1 RRGLVPRVPGRIPG
15 RESAGSSRLFV
26 PAVWDAGRLRRDSM
40 LVRRLVRRV
49 TRTQVSGLRTV
60 GEIPYHSTSSFLC
73 RRTCLRRKELQP
85 VLKPKRPRIP
95 YRKTYYL
102 VLWWMSQT
110 PYAAI
115 FENQVAAEAAANVR
129 NALLVTISGRDAKVD
144 QILDWY
150 RRDESGRPMPAEW
163 RDLGGQIGGPG
174 PANITETD
182 RSSLPDGPGEPKTG
196 FREKFLFYTGI
207 FLILLGGPGIALGS
221 WLHDV
226 MQISVGEFRAFDV
239 FGPWNRL
246 VTAIGLI
253 VLIVGIVF
261 LILSLRF
268 SRPSDVEKD
277 LDALRES

>member
-1 RRGLVPRVPGRIPG
+1 
-15 RESAGSSRLFV
+15 
-26 PAVWDAGRLRRDSM
+26 
-40 LVRRLVRRV
+40 
-49 TRTQVSGLRTV
+49 
-60 GEIPYHSTSSFLC
+60 
-73 RRTCLRRKELQP
+73 RTCLRRKELQP

-150 RRDESGRPMPAEW
+150 RRDESGRP
-163 RDLGGQIGGPG
+163 G
-174 PANITETD
+174 PATVTETD
-182 RSSLPDGPGEPKTG
+182 RSSDKDGTEEPKTG

-226 MQISVGEFRAFDV
+226 MQIGVGEFRAFDV
-239 FGPWNRL
+239 FGPSNRL

-253 VLIVGIVF
+253 VLIVG
-261 LILSLRF
+261 
-268 SRPSDVEKD
+268 
-277 LDALRES
+277 